1 MENSPNST
9 TISSLEPTSITL
21 FKSLLIATFLCIFE
35 TYFFFNISTKDAL
48 NGLNY
53 NIRMASRYINTNLT
67 LSPEQKQYLN
77 QIASNYE
84 KMKVRE
90 IDRKNKRN
98 KTYFRNAMLIISLL
112 GIATVGTGISAKDSL
127 KQYGIEIGILL
138 FLSLSSIAT
147 FQYFF
152 YKNIASKY
160 QYQSQEE
167 ILLAMKQYLLTQEDY
182 LKED

>member
-1 MENSPNST
+1 MENSPN
-9 TISSLEPTSITL
+9 ISGLEPTSITL

-53 NIRMASRYINTNLT
+53 NIRMASRYINITLT
-67 LSPEQKQYLN
+67 LSPVQKRYLN
-77 QIASNYE
+77 EIASNYE

-90 IDRKNKRN
+90 IARKNERN

-112 GIATVGTGISAKDSL
+112 AIATVGTGILAKDSL
-127 KQYGIEIGILL
+127 KQYGLEIGVLL

-167 ILLAMKQYLLTQEDY
+167 ILFAIKQYILTQENF
-182 LKED
+182 LKEE